1 MPWSSFGRPAAEMLR
16 LLIRKTAW
24 EMDQRRQGANAVLV
38 MNYSTDVI
46 QRVTRLN
53 LEIHRA
59 TDGVMDAM
67 AHKLVRDAII
77 WSHLAGDTS
86 QRRGCCVKPV
96 QSKQHLEA
104 VPLQNGLTSSPHH
117 VHQMLTSKRC
127 LRSSGIVSQ
136 RCQMPTTPSVT
147 GVRPQ

>member
-1 MPWSSFGRPAAEMLR
+1 MAFARKARRGGKRLDDHQLIQLRINEMHLLTEALR
-16 LLIRKTAW
+16 SYVMRTAW
-24 EMDQRRQGANAVLV
+24 EMDQRRQGANAVLA

-59 TDGVMDAM
+59 AEGVMDAM

-86 QRRGCCVKPV
+86 QRLKAMRRLLA
-96 QSKQHLEA
+96 H
-104 VPLQNGLTSSPHH
+104 
-117 VHQMLTSKRC
+117 
-127 LRSSGIVSQ
+127 
-136 RCQMPTTPSVT
+136 
-147 GVRPQ
+147 